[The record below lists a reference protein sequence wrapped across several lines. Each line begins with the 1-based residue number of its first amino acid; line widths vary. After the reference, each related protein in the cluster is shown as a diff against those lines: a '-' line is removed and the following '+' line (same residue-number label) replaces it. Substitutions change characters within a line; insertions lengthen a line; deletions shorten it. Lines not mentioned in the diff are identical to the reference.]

1 MRAFTL
7 QGKAFRVAE
16 LPDPS
21 PATGQILVRPL
32 FTGICGSD
40 LSLRKQM
47 AALLTPHQQRRRTS
61 CPSSC
66 RATNSQLKSSASV
79 RVRRPA

>member
-40 LSLRKQM
+40 LSLR
-47 AALLTPHQQRRRTS
+47 
-61 CPSSC
+61 
-66 RATNSQLKSSASV
+66 
-79 RVRRPA
+79 